1 MKTIVLNIPDT
12 IELDD
17 HEALMTLAS
26 RLYERGRLSLG
37 QAAELVGLSKR
48 SFMEILGSYGVSVIN
63 HPSSDL
69 TRDVENAKGYHS

>member
-1 MKTIVLNIPDT
+1 MKTIVLNIPDSV
-12 IELDD
+12 ELDD

-26 RLYERGRLSLG
+26 RLYERGKLSLG
-37 QAAELVGLSKR
+37 QAAELVGLSKQ
-48 SFMEILGSYGVSVIN
+48 SFMEILGSYGVSVFN